1 MEKKISINERFNS
14 ANSLRA
20 VFVTSRRK
28 KNVFF
33 FIAHEKIYGLVFQSH
48 EIACCPVFSFL
59 FVSFIS
65 SLARHKPKKILSQ
78 ITCDKLTAILS
89 KH

>member
-20 VFVTSRRK
+20 ATK
-28 KNVFF
+28 KKYYF

-65 SLARHKPKKILSQ
+65 FLARHKPKIILGQ
-78 ITCDKLTAILS
+78 ITCSKLAAILS

>member
-28 KNVFF
+28 KMVF

-48 EIACCPVFSFL
+48 EIACFPFREFY
-59 FVSFIS
+59 FFFGS
-65 SLARHKPKKILSQ
+65 SQAKNNFKSNHLR
-78 ITCDKLTAILS
+78 
-89 KH
+89 

>member
-1 MEKKISINERFNS
+1 MEEKISINQRFNS

-20 VFVTSRRK
+20 VFVTSLRK
-28 KNVFF
+28 KKWLF

-48 EIACCPVFSFL
+48 EIACFPVFSFL

-65 SLARHKPKKILSQ
+65 FLARHKPKIILGQ
-78 ITCDKLTAILS
+78 ITCSKLTAILS

>member
-20 VFVTSRRK
+20 VLIRDFATK
-28 KNVFF
+28 KKCFFF

-48 EIACCPVFSFL
+48 EIACFPFREFY
-59 FVSFIS
+59 FFFGS
-65 SLARHKPKKILSQ
+65 SQAKNDFKSNHLR
-78 ITCDKLTAILS
+78 
-89 KH
+89 

>member
-20 VFVTSRRK
+20 ATKK

-65 SLARHKPKKILSQ
+65 FLARHKPKIILGQ
-78 ITCDKLTAILS
+78 ISCSKLTAILS

>member
-20 VFVTSRRK
+20 ATK
-28 KNVFF
+28 KIFFF

-65 SLARHKPKKILSQ
+65 FLARHKPKIILGQ
-78 ITCDKLTAILS
+78 ISCSKLTAILS

>member
-28 KNVFF
+28 KMVF

-65 SLARHKPKKILSQ
+65 FLARHKPKIIFKSNHLQ
-78 ITCDKLTAILS
+78 
-89 KH
+89 

>member
-28 KNVFF
+28 KMVF
-33 FIAHEKIYGLVFQSH
+33 FIAREKIYGLVFQSH
-48 EIACCPVFSFL
+48 EIASCPIFS
-59 FVSFIS
+59 SFS
-65 SLARHKPKKILSQ
+65 
-78 ITCDKLTAILS
+78 
-89 KH
+89 